1 MFTGFVFTSGKIL
14 KKDNPEETLKYIK
27 KPNNIVWIDIEEPTE
42 KEIDMLI
49 DKFDFHQLSIEDAI
63 FPQNHPKLEEFENY
77 VFITLYGICYDD
89 DIITTRELNIFLGKN
104 YIITLHED
112 KLSSITKLMNKVNR
126 IKEKETGSLIGTNDI
141 SKGSDILLY
150 AIIDSLINDY
160 FPITEKLDDKME
172 SLENKVLEEKTEEIL
187 DDLFKQKKNILIFR
201 KFVLLEM
208 QLINK
213 LCRAEVDFIREKTKI
228 YFRDIYD
235 HISRINGDL
244 EILREVIPSFIE
256 SYWSMYSKKLNHSIH
271 RLTILAT
278 IAIPL
283 MIITSYYGM
292 NLELPEFKWGILG
305 MFFMWGLSAIFSLIL
320 LILLKWKK
328 WL

>member
-1 MFTGFVFTSGKIL
+1 MFNSFIFTSGKIL
-14 KKDNPEETLKYIK
+14 KKENSKETLKYLK
-27 KPNNIVWIDIEEPTE
+27 KDNNIVWIDLEDPTE
-42 KEIDMLI
+42 AEIDMLI
-49 DKFDFHQLSIEDAI
+49 DEFDFHQLSIEDAI
-63 FPQNHPKLEEFENY
+63 FPQNHPKIEEFENY

-89 DIITTRELNIFLGKN
+89 VITYQELNIFFGRN
-104 YIITLHED
+104 YVITLHEN
-112 KLSSITKLMNKVNR
+112 KLNSITKLINRVNR
-126 IKEKETGSLIGTNDI
+126 MREKETGSLTGTNDI

-160 FPITEKLDDKME
+160 FPITEKLDDRME
-172 SLENKVLEEKTEEIL
+172 ALENKVLEEKSEEIL

-201 KFVLLEM
+201 KFVSLEM

-235 HISRINGDL
+235 HISRINEDL

-292 NLELPEFKWGILG
+292 NLELPEFKWGIFG
-305 MFFMWGLSAIFSLIL
+305 MFFMWALSFVFSFVLFL
-320 LILLKWKK
+320 LLKLKK
-328 WL
+328 WI

>member
-1 MFTGFVFTSGKIL
+1 MFNSFIFTSGKIL
-14 KKDNPEETLKYIK
+14 RKDNPDDTLKYLK
-27 KPNNIVWIDIEEPTE
+27 NSNNIIWIDLEDPSED
-42 KEIDMLI
+42 EIDMLI
-49 DKFDFHQLSIEDAI
+49 DEFDFHQLSIEDAI
-63 FPQNHPKLEEFENY
+63 FPQNHPKIEEFENY

-89 DIITTRELNIFLGKN
+89 IISTQELNIFLGKN
-104 YIITLHED
+104 YVITFHEN
-112 KLSSITKLMNKVNR
+112 KLNSIVKLMNRINR
-126 IKEKETGSLIGTNDI
+126 MKEKETGNLAGTNDI

-150 AIIDSLINDY
+150 AIIDSLINEY

-172 SLENKVLEEKTEEIL
+172 ALENKVLEEKTEEIL

-201 KFVLLEM
+201 KFVSLEM

-235 HISRINGDL
+235 HISRINEDL

-305 MFFMWGLSAIFSLIL
+305 MFFMWGISLLFSVAMLI
-320 LILLKWKK
+320 ILKWKK
-328 WL
+328 WI

>member
-1 MFTGFVFTSGKIL
+1 MFNSFIFTSGKIL
-14 KKDNPEETLKYIK
+14 RKNNPNDTLKYLK
-27 KPNNIVWIDIEEPTE
+27 NSNNIIWIDLEDPSED
-42 KEIDMLI
+42 EIDMLI

-63 FPQNHPKLEEFENY
+63 FPQNHPKIEEFENY

-89 DIITTRELNIFLGKN
+89 IITTQELNIFFGKN
-104 YIITLHED
+104 YVITFHEN
-112 KLSSITKLMNKVNR
+112 KLNSLIKLTNRINR
-126 IKEKETGSLIGTNDI
+126 IKEKETENLAGINDI

-150 AIIDSLINDY
+150 SIIDLLINEY

-172 SLENKVLEEKTEEIL
+172 ALENKVLEEKTEEIL

-201 KFVLLEM
+201 KFVSLEM

-213 LCRAEVDFIREKTKI
+213 LCRTEIDFIREKTRI

-235 HISRINGDL
+235 HISRINEDL

-292 NLELPEFKWGILG
+292 NLELPEFKFGIFG
-305 MFFMWGLSAIFSLIL
+305 MFFMWGISFLFSVVMLI
-320 LILLKWKK
+320 ILKWKK
-328 WL
+328 WI